1 MKYFFFS
8 LVLLVEGTIKHPS
21 GKGEKMNKTLII
33 GAAVAVTL
41 LSTGVVFAKTSL
53 GSVKTP
59 SGTEVAKVGIAGTV
73 ESVSTTGKN
82 QIQVKDADGASYTV
96 NLGKRGYVDT
106 TVAAGDSIK
115 VEGLEKDAGTVSAWN
130 LTKADGSQV
139 TIRTEAGK
147 PAWAGTGGGNGGSGM
162 HNGSG
167 EGAGFVD
174 ANGDGVCDNEAK

>member
-1 MKYFFFS
+1 
-8 LVLLVEGTIKHPS
+8 
-21 GKGEKMNKTLII
+21 MNKTLIAS
-33 GAAVAVTL
+33 AAVAVTV

-53 GSVKTP
+53 ETVKTP
-59 SGTEVAKVGIAGTV
+59 SGIEVAKVGLAGTV

-82 QIQVKDADGASYTV
+82 QIQVKDSDGKSYTV

-106 TVAAGDSIK
+106 TVKTGDNVK
-115 VEGLEKDAGTVSAWN
+115 VEGLENTTGTVSAWN

-147 PAWAGTGGGNGGSGM
+147 PAWAGNGGGNTGSGM

-167 EGAGFVD
+167 NGSGFVD
-174 ANGDGVCDNEAK
+174 ANGDGTCDNATK